1 MPHISRGVEYA
12 LHCLLHLTDSED
24 PHAPSALELAEF
36 QGVPKAFVA
45 KLFTRL
51 EKAGLVRS
59 AMGAHGGFSL
69 ARPPREISV
78 LDVVEAVDG
87 SKPLFQ
93 CTEVRRNCVL
103 FADGAPPAAVSGVCA
118 IHQVMLD
125 ADKAMRAELAN
136 RTLHDIGSTVARKIP
151 VRHLVEGRDWFHAR
165 AVERTAG
172 RTGGK
177 RS

>member
-1 MPHISRGVEYA
+1 VAKYNQEISDTAFRQAVVNTLANTKNLYFD
-12 LHCLLHLTDSED
+12 LLAAIDNLEAQRKS
-24 PHAPSALELAEF
+24 LELAR
-36 QGVPKAFVA
+36 
-45 KLFTRL
+45 KLL
-51 EKAGLVRS
+51 EENRIKVRV
-59 AMGAHGGFSL
+59 GTL
-69 ARPPREISV
+69 AP

-103 FADGAPPAAVSGVCA
+103 FADAAPPEAVRGVCA

-136 RTLHDIGSTVARKIP
+136 RTLLDISATGARKIP
-151 VRHLVEGRDWFHAR
+151 FRHIVEGRDWFHAR
-165 AVERTAG
+165 AVERSAG

-177 RS
+177 